1 MLTNAPNLL
10 TGARVLAVPAMV
22 AAFYIPGA
30 FGKWITCAIFTLA
43 AVTDY
48 FDGYLARSW
57 SMQSPFGRMLDPIA
71 DKLLV
76 GAAILML
83 VHFDRAPI
91 LPSLIILCREIRVS
105 GLREFLAEAQVGLPV
120 SRLAKWKTSV
130 QMLAIAFLIA
140 GTAAPWW
147 LFAEYVGTYGLW
159 LAAGLTLVTGFDYLM
174 VGLRHSTSPPSEIQ
188 GGGRRPA
195 RVPVAGTAR
204 TVRGP

>member
-1 MLTNAPNLL
+1 M
-10 TGARVLAVPAMV
+10 LAVPAMV

-30 FGKWITCAIFTLA
+30 VGKLVTCAIFTIA

-91 LPSLIILCREIRVS
+91 LPSLIILCREILVS

-140 GTAAPWW
+140 GGAVVAVRRACRDLRPLVRRRSDPGDGVRLSHGRAAP
-147 LFAEYVGTYGLW
+147 YD
-159 LAAGLTLVTGFDYLM
+159 LAAVRDPGWRD
-174 VGLRHSTSPPSEIQ
+174 PA
-188 GGGRRPA
+188 A
-195 RVPVAGTAR
+195 RVPVGGTAR

>member
-1 MLTNAPNLL
+1 MWITPPNLL

-22 AAFYIPGA
+22 AAFYLPGA
-30 FGKWITCAIFTLA
+30 FGKWVTCAIFTAA

-83 VHFDRAPI
+83 VHFDRAPT
-91 LPSLIILCREIRVS
+91 LPALIILCREILVS

-120 SRLAKWKTSV
+120 SRLAKWKTGV
-130 QMLAIAFLIA
+130 QMVAIAFLIV
-140 GTAAPWW
+140 GTAAPEW
-147 LFAEYVGTYGLW
+147 LHADDIGSYGLW
-159 LAAGLTLVTGFDYLM
+159 FAAGLTLVTGFDYLM
-174 VGLRHSTSPPSEIQ
+174 VGLRHSTSPSPEEELAGTRQ
-188 GGGRRPA
+188 A
-195 RVPVAGTAR
+195 VPVARTAR
-204 TVRGP
+204 SARGP

>member
-1 MLTNAPNLL
+1 MWITPPNLL

-22 AAFYIPGA
+22 AAFYLPGA
-30 FGKWITCAIFTLA
+30 FGKWVTCAIFTAA

-83 VHFDRAPI
+83 VHFDRAPT
-91 LPSLIILCREIRVS
+91 LPALIILCREILVS

-120 SRLAKWKTSV
+120 SRLAKWKTGV
-130 QMLAIAFLIA
+130 QMVAIAFLIV
-140 GTAAPWW
+140 GTAAPEW
-147 LFAEYVGTYGLW
+147 LHADDIGSYGLW
-159 LAAGLTLVTGFDYLM
+159 FAAGLTLVTGFDYLI
-174 VGLRHSTSPPSEIQ
+174 VGLRHSTSPSPEEELAGTRQ
-188 GGGRRPA
+188 A
-195 RVPVAGTAR
+195 MPVARTAR
-204 TVRGP
+204 SARGP